1 MVCVLPPCRGG
12 LQLAYAAYQPPAT
25 FEGCI
30 RPWGV
35 DSVQVIQKTVP
46 AFFATATVHVMQVGK
61 ERLFVVFKVSK
72 RGAGFELHLV
82 CSWSQQGV
90 WGVCVLPPMQWLKC
104 QHGAAWWLCVSVHVQ
119 GSDGSNWMQNME
131 CAHTEPLG
139 DLFGAK
145 GSDLR
150 LHKGFYEG
158 WKALE
163 PDVRAAVLSFVKE
176 VSCMGKHSV
185 SKQSGYACDLC
196 TLYICIQICCG

>member
-1 MVCVLPPCRGG
+1 MCVVVCVC
-12 LQLAYAAYQPPAT
+12 
-25 FEGCI
+25 F
-30 RPWGV
+30 
-35 DSVQVIQKTVP
+35 
-46 AFFATATVHVMQVGK
+46 
-61 ERLFVVFKVSK
+61 
-72 RGAGFELHLV
+72 
-82 CSWSQQGV
+82 
-90 WGVCVLPPMQWLKC
+90 
-104 QHGAAWWLCVSVHVQ
+104 VQ

-176 VSCMGKHSV
+176 VRAVHG
-185 SKQSGYACDLC
+185 QSHTA
-196 TLYICIQICCG
+196 Q

>member
-1 MVCVLPPCRGG
+1 MCVTTCAVAEVSTLCG
-12 LQLAYAAYQPPAT
+12 LVA
-25 FEGCI
+25 
-30 RPWGV
+30 
-35 DSVQVIQKTVP
+35 
-46 AFFATATVHVMQVGK
+46 
-61 ERLFVVFKVSK
+61 VS
-72 RGAGFELHLV
+72 A
-82 CSWSQQGV
+82 
-90 WGVCVLPPMQWLKC
+90 
-104 QHGAAWWLCVSVHVQ
+104 HVQ

-176 VSCMGKHSV
+176 VSCTWASAV
-185 SKQSGYACDLC
+185 CVQSG
-196 TLYICIQICCG
+196 